1 MATVEGP
8 DDLIPIGPFARL
20 AGLSIG
26 ALRHYDELGVLRPAD
41 VDPFTA
47 YRRYRRDQL
56 ETARIIRRLRDLD
69 LPIDEIRAVLATDDP
84 AEQRRRIADHRSRI
98 EARSNRLHLVLHR
111 LSQIST
117 GKEHLVPE
125 QAADPGDLDV
135 AIHRRLGIDLFNHT
149 WTLIEKAARSPAET
163 DEMIHAAHASRYH
176 WSKAGTTANL
186 GRGEWQCSRVY
197 ATLGRGE
204 PAVWH
209 ARRCVEYSEAAA
221 AAGEA
226 ESWDV
231 PSSYEAMARALA
243 VAGNRTEAE
252 EWRARARAAVAAIAE
267 PEDRQIIE
275 QDLATLPL

>member
-1 MATVEGP
+1 MATDEGP
-8 DDLIPIGPFARL
+8 DELIPIGGFARL

-26 ALRHYDELGVLRPAD
+26 ALRHYDELGILQPAD
-41 VDPFTA
+41 VDRFTA

-56 ETARIIRRLRDLD
+56 ETARTIRRLRDLE
-69 LPIDEIRAVLATDDP
+69 LPIDEIRTVLAADDP
-84 AEQRRRIADHRSRI
+84 AEQRRRIADHRARI
-98 EARSNRLHLVLHR
+98 EARSNRLHLVLHH

-117 GKEHLVPE
+117 GKEHLVPD
-125 QAADPGDLDV
+125 QAADPGELD
-135 AIHRRLGIDLFNHT
+135 AATHRRLGVDLFNHT
-149 WTLIEKAARSPAET
+149 WTLIEKADRTPAET

-221 AAGEA
+221 AVGEA

-243 VAGNRTEAE
+243 VAGERAAAE
-252 EWRARARAAVAAIAE
+252 EWRSRARAAVAAISE

>member
-1 MATVEGP
+1 MATAEGP
-8 DDLIPIGPFARL
+8 EGLIPIGRFARL
-20 AGLSIG
+20 TGLSIG
-26 ALRHYDELGVLRPAD
+26 ALRHYDELGILRPAD
-41 VDPFTA
+41 VDRFTA

-56 ETARIIRRLRDLD
+56 ETARTIRRLRDLE
-69 LPIDEIRAVLATDDP
+69 LPIDEIRAVLAADDP
-84 AEQRRRIADHRSRI
+84 AEQRRLIADHRARI
-98 EARSNRLHLVLHR
+98 EARSNRLHLVLHH
-111 LSQIST
+111 LSQISAE
-117 GKEHLVPE
+117 KEHIVPD
-125 QAADPGDLDV
+125 QTADPGDLD
-135 AIHRRLGIDLFNHT
+135 AATHRRLGIDLFNHT
-149 WTLIEKAARSPAET
+149 WTLIEKASRTPAET

-176 WSKAGTTANL
+176 WSRAGTTANL

-209 ARRCVEYSEAAA
+209 ARRCLEYSEAAA

-243 VAGNRTEAE
+243 VAGDRAAAE
-252 EWRARARAAVAAIAE
+252 EWRSRARAAVAAIAE